1 MNRDTEKAFHWIL
14 EIIERNEIPYKIS
27 GGFAARVHGV
37 DRELADIDIEMPEE
51 YLKIV
56 QNETSKYIISPLHMF
71 IDENWKILLMTLNYE
86 GQEIDMCSTE
96 AQIFNQKTKTWE
108 QGNGNLE
115 NFVEAEVY
123 GENIKIDSIQ
133 SLISYKTKLGR
144 EVDIEDV
151 KQLKSIW
158 SKSLQEKLKQ
168 EGFPIV
174 YEWHDKPG
182 TVYENHAHQGKVSFY
197 VIDGSVS
204 MSFGIERVVSI
215 GERFDVP
222 VGIEHSAK
230 VGENGCQYV
239 VGQEI
244 EGDA

>member
-1 MNRDTEKAFHWIL
+1 MKNTEKAFHWIIN
-14 EIIERNEIPYKIS
+14 IIERNKIPYKIS

-51 YLKIV
+51 FLKIV
-56 QNETSKYIISPLHMF
+56 ENETSQYIISPLQMF
-71 IDENWKILLMTLNYE
+71 IDENWKIVLMTLNYE
-86 GQEIDMCSTE
+86 GQEIDICSTE
-96 AQIFNQKTKTWE
+96 AQIFNQKTKSWE
-108 QGNGNLE
+108 QRNGNLE
-115 NFVEAEVY
+115 NSINTEIY
-123 GENIKIDSIQ
+123 GKSIKIDSIQ
-133 SLISYKTKLGR
+133 SLISYKSKLGR

-151 KQLKSIW
+151 KQLKNIW
-158 SKSLQEKLKQ
+158 SKSLQELLKQ

-174 YEWHDKPG
+174 YEWYDKPG
-182 TVYENHAHQGKVSFY
+182 TVYENHTHQGKVSCY
-197 VIDGSVS
+197 IIDGSVS
-204 MSFGIERVVSI
+204 FSGGIERIVSI
-215 GERFDVP
+215 GERFDVL